1 MKDTTYD
8 NAKGIGLILVILG
21 HLLPFGNL
29 QSSVVYSIHMPLF
42 FYISGIFIRP
52 ACGVVKR
59 LIFNYIFPYVFFQ
72 FIIGGII
79 FSVKS
84 FMSNESL
91 GKLISN
97 TLQEIFMFSGS
108 SFTCMDHLWFLV
120 SLTISMVGASCI
132 LQCRE
137 QINRKA
143 ICDISVIVFLSLTA
157 ILIDKYSITLPFR
170 LQTVPA
176 IIVLLIIGNKY
187 KDHVNMFV
195 EACSKWQFCTLL
207 VAFVVLSVVN
217 RTVNMSL
224 AVYNNYLL
232 YLLTVFLGITV
243 IIYISKRVR
252 LKSLSY
258 IGRNTLILFAIHGVY
273 VEVYKMSLEYTGI
286 SLHDMY
292 SMYCYVGTIVV
303 LACSF
308 ISLLAL
314 RRIYFYY
321 DSTMRNFLNVEK

>member
-1 MKDTTYD
+1 M
-8 NAKGIGLILVILG
+8 
-21 HLLPFGNL
+21 
-29 QSSVVYSIHMPLF
+29 
-42 FYISGIFIRP
+42 
-52 ACGVVKR
+52 
-59 LIFNYIFPYVFFQ
+59 IFNYILPYIFFQ

-84 FMSNESL
+84 VMSSESL

-108 SFTCMDHLWFLV
+108 RFTCMDHLWFLV
-120 SLTISMVGASCI
+120 SLTISMVGAKAI
-132 LQCRE
+132 LQYRE
-137 QINRKA
+137 RIDRKV

-157 ILIDKYSITLPFR
+157 ILMDKYSITLPFR

-187 KDHVNMFV
+187 KGYVSMFV
-195 EACSKWQFCTLL
+195 ETCSKWRFCILMVSF
-207 VAFVVLSVVN
+207 VALSVVN

-232 YLLTVFLGITV
+232 YLLTAFLGITV

-252 LKSLSY
+252 LKLLSY
-258 IGRNTLILFAIHGVY
+258 IGRNTLILFAIHGVWI
-273 VEVYKMSLEYTGI
+273 EAYKMSLGNIGI

-292 SMYCYVGTIVV
+292 GLYCYVGTIVI
-303 LACSF
+303 LICSF
-308 ISLLAL
+308 ISFLAL

-321 DSTMRNFLNVEK
+321 DSALRNFFNIEK

>member
-1 MKDTTYD
+1 MRDTVYD

-29 QSSVVYSIHMPLF
+29 QSSIVYSIHMPLF

-52 ACGVVKR
+52 ACWSKK
-59 LIFNYIFPYVFFQ
+59 LIFNYILPYIFFQ

-84 FMSNESL
+84 VMSSESL

-108 SFTCMDHLWFLV
+108 RFTCMDHLWFLV
-120 SLTISMVGASCI
+120 SLTISMVGAKAI
-132 LQCRE
+132 LQYRE
-137 QINRKA
+137 RIDRKV

-157 ILIDKYSITLPFR
+157 ILMDKYSITLPFR

-187 KDHVNMFV
+187 KGYVSMFV
-195 EACSKWQFCTLL
+195 ETCSKWRFCILMVSF
-207 VAFVVLSVVN
+207 VALSVVN

-232 YLLTVFLGITV
+232 YLLTAFLGITV

-252 LKSLSY
+252 LKLLSY
-258 IGRNTLILFAIHGVY
+258 IDRNTLILFAIHGVWI
-273 VEVYKMSLEYTGI
+273 EAYKMSLGNIGI

-292 SMYCYVGTIVV
+292 GLYCYVGTIVI
-303 LACSF
+303 LICSF
-308 ISLLAL
+308 ISFLAL

-321 DSTMRNFLNVEK
+321 DSALRNFFNIEK